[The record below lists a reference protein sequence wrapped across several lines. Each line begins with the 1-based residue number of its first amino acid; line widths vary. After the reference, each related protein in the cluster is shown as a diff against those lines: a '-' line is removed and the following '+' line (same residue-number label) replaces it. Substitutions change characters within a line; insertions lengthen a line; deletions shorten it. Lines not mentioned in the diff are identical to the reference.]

1 MCENMGGTFEWTL
14 GLRFVAALAVGFL
27 VGLEREAS
35 RRENKPFFFGGVR
48 TYPILSLFGFG
59 CAWLFERGVTLMLP
73 AGLLA
78 VAAVIGV
85 AYVEKIRSGRHGATS
100 EVSALLTFTTGA
112 LAMLADVRLAMALGV
127 VNTLLL
133 SEKSTLE
140 HYVEKLDRADF
151 LATIKFLL
159 VTVVIYPVL
168 PDTDFTVYRIN
179 PAKVWQVVVLVSAIG
194 FGGYL
199 LTRKLGPRVGLALSG
214 LMGGIVSSTAV
225 SVATGR
231 IARANPE
238 QARAALQASLLAS
251 SVMYVRLFVLI
262 VVFGGALAGRV
273 GNVLLGLAGVGL
285 ALALTV
291 RPPAG
296 TTRPAQT
303 PVMQNPVEIRVALV
317 FALLFVGLRVATGL
331 ARARLGVEGVFC
343 LSALAGLVDVDPF
356 VLSVAQN
363 PQSVTIAAAAI
374 VVAVMVNT
382 LAKGVY
388 FAFLSR
394 EGRPAAL
401 TRYGIWAV
409 LHALVLL
416 VAAYQA

>member
-1 MCENMGGTFEWTL
+1 MSGTFEWSV

-27 VGLEREAS
+27 VGLEREGS

-59 CAWLFERGVTLMLP
+59 CAWLFDRGATLMLP

-85 AYVEKIRSGRHGATS
+85 AYGEKIRSGRHGATS
-100 EVSALLTFTTGA
+100 EISALLTFTTGA
-112 LAMLADVRLAMALGV
+112 LAMLADARLAMALGV

-140 HYVEKLDRADF
+140 HYVERLDRADF
-151 LATIKFLL
+151 LATTKFLL

-168 PDTDFTVYRIN
+168 PNVDYTAYGIN
-179 PAKVWQVVVLVSAIG
+179 PAKVWQIVVLVSAIG

-231 IARANPE
+231 IAREDPE
-238 QARAALQASLLAS
+238 QMPAALQSSLLAS

-262 VVFGGALAGRV
+262 TVFGGVLIEQV
-273 GNVLLGLAGVGL
+273 GGKLLGLAAVGL
-285 ALALTV
+285 VMALTV
-291 RPPAG
+291 RPTAG
-296 TTRPAQT
+296 TRSVRT
-303 PVMQNPVEIRVALV
+303 PVMQNPVEIRVALL
-317 FALLFVGLRVATGL
+317 FALLFVGLRVATVL
-331 ARARLGVEGVFC
+331 ARDRLGAEGVFG
-343 LSALAGLVDVDPF
+343 LAGLAGLVDVDPF
-356 VLSVAQN
+356 VLSVAQK
-363 PQSVTIAAAAI
+363 PHSVALAAAAI

-382 LAKGVY
+382 LVKGVY
-388 FAFLSR
+388 FSALSR
-394 EGRPAAL
+394 TGRPAAL
-401 TRYGIWAV
+401 TRYGIWAA
-409 LHALVLL
+409 LHLLVLA
-416 VAAYQA
+416 V

>member
-1 MCENMGGTFEWTL
+1 MGGTFDWML
-14 GLRFVAALAVGFL
+14 GLRFVSALAVGFL
-27 VGLEREAS
+27 VGLEREGS

-59 CAWLFERGVTLMLP
+59 CAWLFDHGATLMLP

-78 VAAVIGV
+78 VAVVIGV
-85 AYVEKIRSGRHGATS
+85 AYVEKIRSGRYGATS

-127 VNTLLL
+127 INTLLL

-140 HYVEKLDRADF
+140 HYVERLDRADF

-168 PDTDFTVYRIN
+168 PDIDYTVYRIN
-179 PAKVWQVVVLVSAIG
+179 PAKVWQIVVLVSAIG

-225 SVATGR
+225 SLATGR
-231 IARANPE
+231 IARADPG
-238 QARAALQASLLAS
+238 QMRAALQSSLLAS
-251 SVMYVRLFVLI
+251 SVMYVRLVVLI
-262 VVFGGALAGRV
+262 AVFGGALVDRV
-273 GNVLLGLAGVGL
+273 GGALLGLACVGL
-285 ALALTV
+285 VLALTV
-291 RPPAG
+291 RPAAGVRSSTETPA
-296 TTRPAQT
+296 
-303 PVMQNPVEIRVALV
+303 MQNPVEIRVALV
-317 FALLFVGLRVATGL
+317 FAVLFVGLRVATGFV
-331 ARARLGVEGVFC
+331 RARLGAEGVFG

-363 PQSVTIAAAAI
+363 PQSLTVAAAAI
-374 VVAVMVNT
+374 VIAVMVNT
-382 LAKGVY
+382 LVKGVY
-388 FAFLSR
+388 FASLSR

-401 TRYGIWAV
+401 TRYGIWAA
-409 LHALVLL
+409 LHLLVL
-416 VAAYQA
+416 AMA

>member
-1 MCENMGGTFEWTL
+1 MGGTFEWTL

-27 VGLEREAS
+27 VGLEREGS

-59 CAWLFERGVTLMLP
+59 CAWLFDHGAALMLP

-85 AYVEKIRSGRHGATS
+85 SYGEKIRSGRYGATS

-168 PDTDFTVYRIN
+168 PDVDYTVYRIN
-179 PAKVWQVVVLVSAIG
+179 PAKVWQIVVLVSAIG

-225 SVATGR
+225 SLATGR

-238 QARAALQASLLAS
+238 QMRAALQSSLLAS
-251 SVMYVRLFVLI
+251 SVMYVRLVVLI
-262 VVFGGALAGRV
+262 AVFGGALVQHV
-273 GNVLLGLAGVGL
+273 GGVLLGLACVGL
-285 ALALTV
+285 VMALTV

-296 TTRPAQT
+296 TPSAQT

-331 ARARLGVEGVFC
+331 VRARLGAEGVFA

-363 PQSVTIAAAAI
+363 PQSLTLAAGAI

-382 LAKGVY
+382 LAKGIY
-388 FAFLSR
+388 FASLSR
-394 EGRPAAL
+394 EGRLPAL
-401 TRYGIWAV
+401 TRYSVWAA
-409 LHALVLL
+409 LHLLVLF
-416 VAAYQA
+416 AAA